1 MSSSTP
7 SYFDRQAVQ
16 ACVICRSKSTMI
28 LTLLPGE
35 SVAAAAVEVAEAFM
49 IDRDCRALAEEVFA
63 CLVDK
68 RLA

>member
-1 MSSSTP
+1 
-7 SYFDRQAVQ
+7 
-16 ACVICRSKSTMI
+16 MI